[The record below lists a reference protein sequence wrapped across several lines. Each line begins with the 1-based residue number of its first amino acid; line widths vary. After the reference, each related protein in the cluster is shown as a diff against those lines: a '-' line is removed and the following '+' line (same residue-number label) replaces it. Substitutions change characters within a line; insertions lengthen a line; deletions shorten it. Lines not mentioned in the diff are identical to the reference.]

1 MKKTILA
8 ILAITSL
15 LLLHAQ
21 ENAAP
26 QAEQQE
32 QPAVTSQK
40 RLRELTLV
48 ELDKKNHRAREAGEI
63 AAKFKSISAI
73 QNVDLR
79 ITEYLRLQKRIAKL
93 QKEIQN
99 ANSRQADLAEEI
111 RAGLLDTKLSLQ
123 ESQRLV
129 ECRQYMDEFA
139 RAQRLMALQLKK
151 LSDNI
156 QGLILK
162 MPPPPAYTTRSG
174 LKMRL
179 VGTLPNALYIS
190 ENCVPDALFDEVRS
204 AKALQREPFISADYP
219 NTSAVA
225 SYTQALAFCKWL
237 SAYEFNNYVLPDLK
251 QLQILPDFN
260 ALPDGNALYR
270 LKGIVTGIVMDK
282 DDPTKPNKYGNFY
295 LNDDSGKV
303 YVYGLLPEAG
313 GASGQDVITAKGIK
327 AGDLLTVVGPKTSYN
342 GNAQMKNAF
351 YVSHE
356 AAE

>member
-40 RLRELTLV
+40 RLRELTLA
-48 ELDKKNHRAREAGEI
+48 ELDQKNHRAREAGEI
-63 AAKFKSISAI
+63 AAKFKNISTI

-162 MPPPPAYTTRSG
+162 MPPPPTYTTRSG

-204 AKALQREPFISADYP
+204 AKALQREPFISADYRISSSSRSFRTSTP
-219 NTSAVA
+219 CRRKPSGAPPSGRRTTSTTAARRNASASSSRPYGIRSICFPISNTRANCRTPPTRISASSSSPTSRQA
-225 SYTQALAFCKWL
+225 SANGWR
-237 SAYEFNNYVLPDLK
+237 
-251 QLQILPDFN
+251 
-260 ALPDGNALYR
+260 R
-270 LKGIVTGIVMDK
+270 L
-282 DDPTKPNKYGNFY
+282 
-295 LNDDSGKV
+295 
-303 YVYGLLPEAG
+303 
-313 GASGQDVITAKGIK
+313 
-327 AGDLLTVVGPKTSYN
+327 
-342 GNAQMKNAF
+342 
-351 YVSHE
+351 
-356 AAE
+356 